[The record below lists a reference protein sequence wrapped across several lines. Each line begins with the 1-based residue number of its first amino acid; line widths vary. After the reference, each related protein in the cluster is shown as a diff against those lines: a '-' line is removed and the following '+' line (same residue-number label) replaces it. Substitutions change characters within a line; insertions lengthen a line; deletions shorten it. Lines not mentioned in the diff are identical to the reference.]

1 MTMQCSGKLDKA
13 LTVTLSPMLPG
24 YATPGGTARYRDR
37 FPQLRDAGH
46 FRRPANVPGAGELWL
61 SSIGLGTYLGEP
73 DDAADRHYTEAIT
86 TALRS
91 GINVLDT
98 AINYRHQRSERNIGV
113 ALKQQIESGELKR
126 DEILVCTKAGYLS
139 FDGNLPADPRAYF
152 TREYVE
158 SGILDP
164 AQLAGGMHCMAP
176 NYLENQIERSRR
188 NLGLETIDV
197 FYLHNPESQLAD
209 ISREAFLQRL
219 RDAFAMLEK
228 QIKAGSLRYY
238 GMATWSAFR
247 LPEGSRD
254 YISLAEVAELAREQA
269 GDEHHFRFIQLPFS
283 LAMPEAYALVNQA
296 AANQGSHRQK
306 QSLLATAAHLGM
318 AVVGSATLQQGQLTQ
333 GLPGFV
339 GSILGLNSDAENAI
353 QFSRSAPGMTTSLV
367 GMGHKERVAAN
378 LKPALVAPTPIEEWN
393 KLFTQR

>member
-1 MTMQCSGKLDKA
+1 
-13 LTVTLSPMLPG
+13 MLPG
-24 YATPGGTARYRDR
+24 HATAEGTARYRDR
-37 FPQLRDAGH
+37 FPQLRDAEH
-46 FRRPANVPGAGELWL
+46 FRRPQNVPGASELWL

-73 DDAADRHYTEAIT
+73 DDTADTHYTGAIA

-98 AINYRHQRSERNIGV
+98 AINYRHQRSERNIGT
-113 ALKQQIESGELKR
+113 ALKQQIESGNLKR
-126 DEILVCTKAGYLS
+126 DEVLVCTKAGYLS

-164 AQLAGGMHCMAP
+164 AQLAGGMHCMTPA
-176 NYLENQIERSRR
+176 YLENQIQRSRR

-209 ISREAFLQRL
+209 ISREVFLQRM

-228 QIKAGSLRYY
+228 QVKAGSLRYY

-247 LPEGSRD
+247 LPESSRD
-254 YISLAEVAELAREQA
+254 YISLAAVAELAREQA
-269 GDEHHFRFIQLPFS
+269 GDEHHFRFVQLPFS

-296 AANQGSHRQK
+296 LSNQDSRKQK
-306 QSLLATAAHLGM
+306 QSLLSTARQLGI
-318 AVVGSATLQQGQLTQ
+318 AVVGSATLQQGQLTR

-339 GSILGLNSDAENAI
+339 GSILGLNCDAENAI

-378 LKPALVAPTPIEEWN
+378 LKPALVPPTPIEEWN